1 MLQEHAL
8 RELYQDYQAL
18 QPEQLRQG
26 EVPQLDQG
34 CQWQREGN
42 LGGGGSAR
50 CRPVLI
56 LACEAIL
63 LSCELKRVH
72 PGDKSSPA
80 FPRTADSQGGR
91 LLVVL
96 FER

>member
-18 QPEQLRQG
+18 RPEQLRQG

-42 LGGGGSAR
+42 LGVA
-50 CRPVLI
+50 VL
-56 LACEAIL
+56 
-63 LSCELKRVH
+63 
-72 PGDKSSPA
+72 PGA
-80 FPRTADSQGGR
+80 
-91 LLVVL
+91 VL
-96 FER
+96 H

>member
-42 LGGGGSAR
+42 LGWRFCPLPSRADSGLRGDS
-50 CRPVLI
+50 
-56 LACEAIL
+56 AIL
-63 LSCELKRVH
+63 RVEKVPPRRQEL
-72 PGDKSSPA
+72 P
-80 FPRTADSQGGR
+80 
-91 LLVVL
+91 LLLREQRIAGVVVC
-96 FER
+96 